1 MTLFWTLWSIDALMA
16 AILVAFFVI
25 GLADGSVSSFNI
37 VLWLGMLG
45 AAAGLLWGSHALQA
59 SGHHALARGLLAAV
73 AVPGVLFGL
82 LLLMAVV
89 LKPRWN

>member
-59 SGHHALARGLLAAV
+59 AGHHALAHGLLAAV

>member
-1 MTLFWTLWSIDALMA
+1 MTLFWVLWGIDALMA
-16 AILVAFFVI
+16 ATLVAFFAI

-37 VLWLGMLG
+37 GLWLGLLG

-59 SGHHALARGLLAAV
+59 AGHASMARGLLAAV
-73 AVPGVLFGL
+73 AVQGVLFGL